1 MVVKPEENPK
11 GNPEGLRVVLSHMVV
26 KLRTNWKENGMKEK
40 KTEFIA
46 VKVTPSF
53 KARAK
58 ALATEEGRSLSN
70 YIEWLINNDM
80 KRREQEE
87 QE

>member
-1 MVVKPEENPK
+1 
-11 GNPEGLRVVLSHMVV
+11 
-26 KLRTNWKENGMKEK
+26 MKEK

-80 KRREQEE
+80 KQKEQEDQFE
-87 QE
+87 SSVISYINDNPEH

>member
-1 MVVKPEENPK
+1 
-11 GNPEGLRVVLSHMVV
+11 
-26 KLRTNWKENGMKEK
+26 MKEK

-58 ALATEEGRSLSN
+58 ALADQEGRSLSN

-80 KRREQEE
+80 KRREREE
-87 QE
+87 KE

>member
-1 MVVKPEENPK
+1 
-11 GNPEGLRVVLSHMVV
+11 
-26 KLRTNWKENGMKEK
+26 MKEK

-53 KARAK
+53 KTRAK
-58 ALATEEGRSLSN
+58 ALAEEEGRSLSN

-80 KRREQEE
+80 KRRERESEE
-87 QE
+87 E

>member
-1 MVVKPEENPK
+1 
-11 GNPEGLRVVLSHMVV
+11 
-26 KLRTNWKENGMKEK
+26 MKEK

-53 KARAK
+53 KAKAK
-58 ALATEEGRSLSN
+58 ALAEEEGRSLSN

-80 KRREQEE
+80 NQKEQED
-87 QE
+87 

>member
-1 MVVKPEENPK
+1 
-11 GNPEGLRVVLSHMVV
+11 
-26 KLRTNWKENGMKEK
+26 MKEK

-46 VKVTPSF
+46 VKATPSF

-58 ALATEEGRSLSN
+58 ALADEEGRSLSN
-70 YIEWLINNDM
+70 YIERLISNDI

>member
-1 MVVKPEENPK
+1 
-11 GNPEGLRVVLSHMVV
+11 
-26 KLRTNWKENGMKEK
+26 MKEK

-58 ALATEEGRSLSN
+58 ALADEEGRSLSN
-70 YIEWLINNDM
+70 YIEWLITNDI
-80 KRREQEE
+80 KRREQEN
-87 QE
+87 QEA

>member
-1 MVVKPEENPK
+1 
-11 GNPEGLRVVLSHMVV
+11 
-26 KLRTNWKENGMKEK
+26 MKEK

-53 KARAK
+53 KAMVK
-58 ALATEEGRSLSN
+58 AIAEDEGRSLSN

-80 KRREQEE
+80 KRRERESEE
-87 QE
+87 A